1 MHFEII
7 IIVLAACCALFMA
20 FSNGANDVANSFASA
35 VGSKALGI
43 RQALIIS
50 STVTF
55 LGAFL
60 LGGNVAACLVEGLVH
75 PVLFNEPHRYI
86 LAMLTVL
93 LASGTFILLS
103 TLTGMPVSSTHSIV
117 GGLTG
122 ITIVVAGWNAVD
134 WGILGK
140 ICISW
145 VLSPILAGSFAYGLI
160 LFTRNCLIRQN
171 HPNPIEELIKR
182 LPLFIAVSV
191 SVGLWILLWGTT
203 LMSATIEE
211 ITLIALSITPFVYI
225 IFRIWTRRWL
235 RKAKNTP
242 KGTEVAFRRL
252 QVGTSCA
259 VAFGNGANDVA
270 NSISPVF
277 AVYIVV
283 THGSIPQS
291 LTGDAMPSWILCLGG
306 IGIVLGILSLGHKV
320 MRTLG
325 NKITRIS
332 NSRGFC
338 IDYSVASVVLAASA
352 LGLPV
357 STTHAATGAIVGAG
371 FSTGIRSVRFSLLGK
386 IFIAWVITVP
396 SAALITIIIY
406 KLLEWVFF

>member
-1 MHFEII
+1 VHFEII

-35 VGSKALGI
+35 VGSKALTI
-43 RQALIIS
+43 KQALIIS

-55 LGAFL
+55 LGALL

-75 PVLFNEPHRYI
+75 PTLFDEPHRYI

-122 ITIVVAGWNAVD
+122 ITVVVAGWSAVD
-134 WGILGK
+134 WAILGK

-145 VLSPILAGSFAYGLI
+145 ILSPVLAGSLAYGLI
-160 LFTRNCLIRQN
+160 LFTRNYLILKN
-171 HPNPIEELIKR
+171 HPDPIEGVIQR
-182 LPLFIAVSV
+182 LPLFVSA
-191 SVGLWILLWGTT
+191 SATLGLWVLLWGTT
-203 LMSATIEE
+203 LMKGTLWE
-211 ITLIALSITPFVYI
+211 ITLLALSAAPVTYFI
-225 IFRIWTRRWL
+225 IKFWVHRWL
-235 RKAKNTP
+235 KKAKNTP
-242 KGTEVAFRRL
+242 KGVEIAFRKL
-252 QVGTSCA
+252 QIGTSCA

-283 THGSIPQS
+283 TQGKIPQS
-291 LTGDAMPSWILCLGG
+291 LTGDSMPSWILCLGG

-325 NKITRIS
+325 NKITYIS

-338 IDYSVASVVLAASA
+338 IDYSVASVVLMASA
-352 LGLPV
+352 LGLPI

-386 IFIAWVITVP
+386 IFIAWIITVP
-396 SAALITIIIY
+396 SAAMITIVIY
-406 KLLEWVFF
+406 KILEWIFF

>member
-1 MHFEII
+1 
-7 IIVLAACCALFMA
+7 MA

-35 VGSKALGI
+35 VGSKALTI
-43 RQALIIS
+43 KQALIIS

-55 LGAFL
+55 LGALL

-75 PVLFNEPHRYI
+75 PTLFDEPHRYI

-122 ITIVVAGWNAVD
+122 ITVVVAGWNAVD

-145 VLSPILAGSFAYGLI
+145 VLSPVLAGSLSYALI
-160 LFTRNCLIRQN
+160 LFTRNHLIKKD
-171 HPNPIEELIKR
+171 HPNLIECTIQR
-182 LPLFIAVSV
+182 LPLFVAASA
-191 SVGLWILLWGTT
+191 SLGLWVLLWGTT
-203 LMSATIEE
+203 LMTGSLSE
-211 ITLIALSITPFVYI
+211 ITLIALSINPFVYI
-225 IFRIWTRRWL
+225 ILKLWVRQWFK
-235 RKAKNTP
+235 KAKNTP
-242 KGTEVAFRRL
+242 KGIEIAFRRL
-252 QVGTSCA
+252 QIGTSCA

-283 THGSIPQS
+283 THGKIPQS
-291 LTGDAMPSWILCLGG
+291 PTGDAMPSWILCLGG
-306 IGIVLGILSLGHKV
+306 IGIVLGIISLGHKV

-338 IDYSVASVVLAASA
+338 IDYSVAGVVLMASA

-386 IFIAWVITVP
+386 IFIAWIITVP
-396 SAALITIIIY
+396 SAALITIVIY
-406 KLLEWVFF
+406 KVLEWIFF

>member
-7 IIVLAACCALFMA
+7 IILAACCALFMA

-35 VGSKALGI
+35 VGSKALTI
-43 RQALIIS
+43 KQALIIS

-55 LGAFL
+55 LGALL

-75 PVLFNEPHRYI
+75 PTLFDEPHRYI

-122 ITIVVAGWNAVD
+122 ITVVVAGWNAVD

-145 VLSPILAGSFAYGLI
+145 VLSPVLAGSLSYALI
-160 LFTRNCLIRQN
+160 LFTRNHLIKKD
-171 HPNPIEELIKR
+171 HPNPIECTIQR
-182 LPLFIAVSV
+182 LPLFVAASA
-191 SVGLWILLWGTT
+191 SLGLWVLLWGTT
-203 LMSATIEE
+203 LMTGSLSE
-211 ITLIALSITPFVYI
+211 ITLIALSINPFVYI
-225 IFRIWTRRWL
+225 ILKLWVRQWL
-235 RKAKNTP
+235 KKAKNTP
-242 KGTEVAFRRL
+242 KGIEIAFRRL
-252 QVGTSCA
+252 QIGTSCA

-283 THGSIPQS
+283 THGKIPQS

-338 IDYSVASVVLAASA
+338 IDYSVAGVVLMASA

-386 IFIAWVITVP
+386 IFIAWIITVP
-396 SAALITIIIY
+396 SAALITIVIY
-406 KLLEWVFF
+406 KVLEWIFF